1 MLLNWIGPVQTALDI
16 GPIKTN
22 SIEPTEITR
31 GDHDGN
37 IRVTKIQRNHMKF
50 RSNNVESRFVRD
62 KGAEEEATNSAT
74 MSLPGVAVRDPKS
87 LEEKKTAIRCA
98 GCSKLQARSPIF
110 CPLLPLC
117 LCNLSV

>member
-74 MSLPGVAVRDPKS
+74 VSLPGVAVRDPETMEYNKS
-87 LEEKKTAIRCA
+87 SIRSA
-98 GCSKLQARSPIF
+98 APSILQPRDSIVFLLFSILLFEIF
-110 CPLLPLC
+110 
-117 LCNLSV
+117 